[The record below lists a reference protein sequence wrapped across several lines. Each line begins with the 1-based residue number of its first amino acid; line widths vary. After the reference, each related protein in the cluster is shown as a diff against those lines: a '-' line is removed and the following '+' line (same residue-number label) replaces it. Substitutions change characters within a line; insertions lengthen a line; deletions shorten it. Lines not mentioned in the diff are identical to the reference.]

1 MICIKMSVN
10 AFSVIPV
17 IHSAQQCCICSRKK
31 QAKLQKEL
39 EEAAK
44 DTRTISPDRLK
55 DVGAAGAFFA
65 TSVPNRALVK
75 FVSILLLAVRF
86 YV

>member
-1 MICIKMSVN
+1 M
-10 AFSVIPV
+10 
-17 IHSAQQCCICSRKK
+17 
-31 QAKLQKEL
+31 QKEL

-55 DVGAAGAFFA
+55 DVAAAGAFCV

-75 FVSILLLAVRF
+75 FVSVLLLTVGF
-86 YV
+86 YI

>member
-1 MICIKMSVN
+1 
-10 AFSVIPV
+10 
-17 IHSAQQCCICSRKK
+17 
-31 QAKLQKEL
+31 LQKEL

-44 DTRTISPDRLK
+44 DTRAISPDRLK
-55 DVGAAGAFFA
+55 DVAGALFV

-75 FVSILLLAVRF
+75 FVSVLLLTVGF

>member
-1 MICIKMSVN
+1 
-10 AFSVIPV
+10 
-17 IHSAQQCCICSRKK
+17 
-31 QAKLQKEL
+31 LQKEL

-44 DTRTISPDRLK
+44 DTRAISPDRLK
-55 DVGAAGAFFA
+55 DVAGAGAFFV

-75 FVSILLLAVRF
+75 FVSVLLLIVGF

>member
-1 MICIKMSVN
+1 
-10 AFSVIPV
+10 
-17 IHSAQQCCICSRKK
+17 
-31 QAKLQKEL
+31 LQKEL

-55 DVGAAGAFFA
+55 DVAAAEAFFV
-65 TSVPNRALVK
+65 TSVPSRALVK
-75 FVSILLLAVRF
+75 FVSVLLLFVGL

>member
-1 MICIKMSVN
+1 
-10 AFSVIPV
+10 
-17 IHSAQQCCICSRKK
+17 
-31 QAKLQKEL
+31 LQKEL

-55 DVGAAGAFFA
+55 DVAAADGFFA

-75 FVSILLLAVRF
+75 FVSVLLLTVGF

>member
-1 MICIKMSVN
+1 M
-10 AFSVIPV
+10 
-17 IHSAQQCCICSRKK
+17 
-31 QAKLQKEL
+31 QKEL

-44 DTRTISPDRLK
+44 DTRAISPDRLK
-55 DVGAAGAFFA
+55 DAAAAGAFFA

-75 FVSILLLAVRF
+75 FVSVLLSTFGF

>member
-1 MICIKMSVN
+1 M
-10 AFSVIPV
+10 
-17 IHSAQQCCICSRKK
+17 
-31 QAKLQKEL
+31 QKEL

-55 DVGAAGAFFA
+55 DVAAAGAFFA

-75 FVSILLLAVRF
+75 FVSVLLLTVGI
-86 YV
+86 YI

>member
-1 MICIKMSVN
+1 M
-10 AFSVIPV
+10 
-17 IHSAQQCCICSRKK
+17 
-31 QAKLQKEL
+31 QKEL

-55 DVGAAGAFFA
+55 DVASAGAFFA

-75 FVSILLLAVRF
+75 FVSALLLTVRF
-86 YV
+86 YMYEGCPKSIRLYFFPR